1 MIKNLA
7 AEITRDSLIPWL
19 KTQLKNSNQ
28 DNDLPFFHVYLSDLG
43 IRLDCSLDLSDNL
56 LLTVIGNHPHLELV
70 YLANI
75 ILNLA
80 PGDWNI
86 KQFSINGKLNN
97 YIPLPQ
103 YEQTK

>member
-7 AEITRDSLIPWL
+7 AEITRDSLIHWL
-19 KTQLKNSNQ
+19 KDKLKDSNQ
-28 DNDLPFFHVYLSDLG
+28 DDNLPFFHVYLSDLG
-43 IRLDCSLDLSDNL
+43 IRLDCSLDLDNNL
-56 LLTVIGNHPHLELV
+56 LLTIIGNHPYLELI

-80 PGDWNI
+80 PDDWNI
-86 KQFSINGKLNN
+86 KQFSINGKINN